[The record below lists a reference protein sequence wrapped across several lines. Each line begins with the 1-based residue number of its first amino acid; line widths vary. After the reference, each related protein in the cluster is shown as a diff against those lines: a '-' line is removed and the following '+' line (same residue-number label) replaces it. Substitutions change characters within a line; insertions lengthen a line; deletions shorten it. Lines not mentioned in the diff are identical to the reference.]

1 MSRFSNICWCN
12 HALEPRCLFGLLH
25 GRRILL
31 ERVCLSLCGSRK
43 GAIQKYYANSIKIL
57 RLESTNRFWK
67 VCQIEKTISNPDLIH
82 RSTYNFHENR
92 KYFTIQE
99 SFQESFQ
106 NPENFRKSR
115 KTFCHVTLAPV
126 VGTLSRYST
135 LCHLVALGRLGVTTR
150 TG

>member
-1 MSRFSNICWCN
+1 MLMQSRSWAPMPFWFATWTQNSVR
-12 HALEPRCLFGLLH
+12 EGLFKFVRKPKRGNPK
-25 GRRILL
+25 ILCKF
-31 ERVCLSLCGSRK
+31 E
-43 GAIQKYYANSIKIL
+43 KIL